1 MSKALVACFSASGV
15 TAKLAKALASA
26 TDADL
31 FEIKPVTPCT
41 SKDLNWMDKTS
52 RSTIEM
58 QDKSSRPEMAE
69 TLSSCAQYDTVFV
82 GFPIWWYE
90 APHIIETFLE
100 SCDLSGK
107 TVVPFATSGGSSMGK
122 TAKILAPSCP
132 GATVLDGKV
141 LRAVFVHAD
150 GQLVQLGSRPQGV
163 GFRSASGITIVKNA
177 RKIFPVFA
185 KFYPPG
191 ELKIRRAV

>member
-1 MSKALVACFSASGV
+1 MAKKLVAYFSASGTTKK
-15 TAKLAKALASA
+15 TAEMIAEAGDFDLCEIAPKVPYTKA
-26 TDADL
+26 
-31 FEIKPVTPCT
+31 
-41 SKDLNWMDKTS
+41 DLNWMDKTS

-141 LRAVFVHAD
+141 LRASSSEAD
-150 GQLVQLGSRPQGV
+150 LKAWV
-163 GFRSASGITIVKNA
+163 SGLHLA
-177 RKIFPVFA
+177 
-185 KFYPPG
+185 
-191 ELKIRRAV
+191 

>member
-31 FEIKPVTPCT
+31 FEIKPVTPYT

-107 TVVPFATSGGSSMGK
+107 TVVPFRHIRRK
-122 TAKILAPSCP
+122 
-132 GATVLDGKV
+132 LDGQNCENS
-141 LRAVFVHAD
+141 RP
-150 GQLVQLGSRPQGV
+150 QLPRRNGSGRQGPARIQLGSRPQGV
-163 GFRSASGITIVKNA
+163 GFRSASGIPIVKNA

-185 KFYPPG
+185 KFYPRG
-191 ELKIRRAV
+191 A

>member
-1 MSKALVACFSASGV
+1 MSKALVAYFSASGV

-31 FEIKPVTPCT
+31 FEIKPVTPYT

-90 APHIIETFLE
+90 APHIIET
-100 SCDLSGK
+100 
-107 TVVPFATSGGSSMGK
+107 AQ
-122 TAKILAPSCP
+122 ILAPSCP

-141 LRAVFVHAD
+141 LRASSSESDLKAWVS
-150 GQLVQLGSRPQGV
+150 GLQL
-163 GFRSASGITIVKNA
+163 A
-177 RKIFPVFA
+177 
-185 KFYPPG
+185 
-191 ELKIRRAV
+191 

>member
-1 MSKALVACFSASGV
+1 MSKALVAYFSASGV

-26 TDADL
+26 MDADL
-31 FEIKPVTPCT
+31 FEIKPVTPYT
-41 SKDLNWMDKTS
+41 SKDLDWMDKTS
-52 RSTIEM
+52 RSTVEM

-107 TVVPFATSGGSSMGK
+107 TVVPFATSAGSSFGK
-122 TAKILAPSCP
+122 TAKILARSCP
-132 GATVLDGKV
+132 SATVLDCKV
-141 LRAVFVHAD
+141 HRASSSESDLKAWV
-150 GQLVQLGSRPQGV
+150 
-163 GFRSASGITIVKNA
+163 
-177 RKIFPVFA
+177 
-185 KFYPPG
+185 PG
-191 ELKIRRAV
+191 LHLA

>member
-100 SCDLSGK
+100 SLSL
-107 TVVPFATSGGSSMGK
+107 
-122 TAKILAPSCP
+122 I
-132 GATVLDGKV
+132 
-141 LRAVFVHAD
+141 H
-150 GQLVQLGSRPQGV
+150 
-163 GFRSASGITIVKNA
+163 I
-177 RKIFPVFA
+177 
-185 KFYPPG
+185 
-191 ELKIRRAV
+191 

>member
-1 MSKALVACFSASGV
+1 
-15 TAKLAKALASA
+15 
-26 TDADL
+26 
-31 FEIKPVTPCT
+31 
-41 SKDLNWMDKTS
+41 
-52 RSTIEM
+52 
-58 QDKSSRPEMAE
+58 MAE

-141 LRAVFVHAD
+141 LRASSSEAD
-150 GQLVQLGSRPQGV
+150 LKAW

-177 RKIFPVFA
+177 RKISPVFA
-185 KFYPPG
+185 KFYPRG
-191 ELKIRRAV
+191 SLKSGVRSDRIRAGRDVLPDF

>member
-1 MSKALVACFSASGV
+1 MPKTLVAYFSASGV
-15 TAKLAKALASA
+15 TEKLAKTLAAA
-26 TDADL
+26 TNADL
-31 FEIKPVTPCT
+31 FEIRPVTPYT
-41 SKDLNWMDKTS
+41 SKDLNWMDKKS

-69 TLSSCAQYDTVFV
+69 KLSDCSQYDTVFV

-107 TVVPFATSGGSSMGK
+107 TVVPFGTSGGSSMGK

-132 GATVLDGKV
+132 GAAVLDGKV
-141 LRAVFVHAD
+141 L
-150 GQLVQLGSRPQGV
+150 
-163 GFRSASGITIVKNA
+163 SASSSEA
-177 RKIFPVFA
+177 S
-185 KFYPPG
+185 
-191 ELKIRRAV
+191 LKAWVQSLHLPE

>member
-1 MSKALVACFSASGV
+1 MTGGFLCQKLSVACFSASGV

-31 FEIKPVTPCT
+31 FEIKPVTPYT
-41 SKDLNWMDKTS
+41 SKDLNWLDKTS

-141 LRAVFVHAD
+141 LRASSSEAD
-150 GQLVQLGSRPQGV
+150 LKAWV
-163 GFRSASGITIVKNA
+163 SGLHLA
-177 RKIFPVFA
+177 
-185 KFYPPG
+185 
-191 ELKIRRAV
+191 

>member
-31 FEIKPVTPCT
+31 FEIKPVTPYT

-52 RSTIEM
+52 RSTVEM

-82 GFPIWWYE
+82 GFPIWWYVE
-90 APHIIETFLE
+90 PRIVDTFLE
-100 SCDLSGK
+100 GYDFSGK
-107 TVVPFATSGGSSMGK
+107 TVIPFATSGGSGIDRAEASLR
-122 TAKILAPSCP
+122 ASCP
-132 GATVLDGKV
+132 GALWRKGR
-141 LRAVFVHAD
+141 LI
-150 GQLVQLGSRPQGV
+150 
-163 GFRSASGITIVKNA
+163 SGAGAAEWA
-177 RKIFPVFA
+177 RGA
-185 KFYPPG
+185 LEG
-191 ELKIRRAV
+191 